1 MTNEELKNIEE
12 TTALLVENGYLIK
25 DSDSFINAIET
36 GNITETID
44 RLKGLEISINSG
56 VDVEGFGKEVASN
69 LDKIEEIVNND
80 NYFRVNSNAGVF
92 TNILNEIKDMTTK
105 NFRGYLKA
113 EEILKNREEN
123 LRDIKKRIFE
133 LKNNKSIDNVT
144 RTSETVK
151 LSYALNHAKSARDD
165 ANKFYLEQ
173 KKLSEEAMKSFDLV
187 TFKNDLLKMVNKL
200 DDEYRRLSMSPDAME
215 ELASIIRNTRDSVV
229 ILGIEAEKNKREY
242 EELCK
247 KFGLEKGV
255 AQEYKVSDVRE
266 TEEVREEIKEE
277 PVQEQVVINTPQELV
292 NEIKKLNPSAKVF
305 ETLDGEKK
313 ITVEDVN
320 ALKLP
325 AGFKYDGKLGIN
337 NKTDDL
343 TPYVS
348 VPVDTL
354 NKVKE
359 VETSE
364 VKEDAKVVENTPV
377 VEETKSRVPSGKSK
391 VTRVRRAV
399 LAPYVKSALCFGALG
414 GVLLGSTMIGLTPI
428 VYGMIGGAGIGAIG
442 QGIYESMVRNGYAK
456 IDDVK
461 AYEEDPNYELPNV
474 PSNMVESVKKF
485 ASNIANKAKSML
497 TGYQENKNKK
507 TEEVKAPEVEEP
519 LELPPHVEEEKTPL
533 EETFENSFANS
544 INQKLNEPDEQQI
557 NMDTLDRLASG
568 ENYELEEGRGG
579 R

>member
-56 VDVEGFGKEVASN
+56 IDVEAFGKEIASN
-69 LDKIEEIVNND
+69 LDKVEEIVNND

-113 EEILKNREEN
+113 EEILKNREDN

-133 LKNNKSIDNVT
+133 LKNNSSIDNVT

-215 ELASIIRNTRDSVV
+215 ELANIIRSTRDSVV

-242 EELCK
+242 EALCK

-255 AQEYKVSDVRE
+255 AQEYKKSDVRE
-266 TEEVREEIKEE
+266 TEVVEDVIE
-277 PVQEQVVINTPQELV
+277 EQVTINSPQELV
-292 NEIKKLNPSAKVF
+292 NEIKKLNPSAKVL
-305 ETLDGEKK
+305 ESLDGEKK
-313 ITVEDVN
+313 ITVEDPSE
-320 ALKLP
+320 LKLP
-325 AGFKYDGKLGIN
+325 KGFKYDEHLGIN
-337 NKTDDL
+337 NKEDDL
-343 TPYVS
+343 TPYTS
-348 VPVDTL
+348 VKVDTL
-354 NKVKE
+354 KKNKE
-359 VETSE
+359 VEATQ
-364 VKEDAKVVENTPV
+364 VVEEKPV
-377 VEETKSRVPSGKSK
+377 VEENKSRVPSGKSK

-428 VYGMIGGAGIGAIG
+428 VYGMIGGAGLGAIG
-442 QGIYESMVRNGYAK
+442 QGIYASMVKNGYAK
-456 IDDVK
+456 IEDVE
-461 AYEEDPNYELPNV
+461 AYETDPNYELPNV
-474 PSNMVESVKKF
+474 PSNMVESVKKL
-485 ASNIANKAKSML
+485 ASKIVNTTKSML
-497 TGYQENKNKK
+497 NGYQENKNKK
-507 TEEVKAPEVEEP
+507 AEEVKAPEVVEP
-519 LELPPHVEEEKTPL
+519 LEETVEEEKTPL
-533 EETFENSFANS
+533 EETFENSFANNIS
-544 INQKLNEPDEQQI
+544 EKLNEDEEQNVSMDMLDQI
-557 NMDTLDRLASG
+557 ASR
-568 ENYELEEGRGG
+568 ENYELEESRGG

>member
-56 VDVEGFGKEVASN
+56 IDVEAFGKEIASN
-69 LDKIEEIVNND
+69 LDKVEEIVNND

-105 NFRGYLKA
+105 NFRSYLKA
-113 EEILKNREEN
+113 EEILKNREDN

-133 LKNNKSIDNVT
+133 LKNNSSIDNVT

-173 KKLSEEAMKSFDLV
+173 KKLSEEAMKSFELV

-215 ELASIIRNTRDSVV
+215 ELANIIRSTRDSVV

-242 EELCK
+242 EALCK

-255 AQEYKVSDVRE
+255 AQEYKKSDVRE
-266 TEEVREEIKEE
+266 TEVVEDVIE
-277 PVQEQVVINTPQELV
+277 EQVTINSPQELV
-292 NEIKKLNPSAKVF
+292 NEIKKLNPSAKVL
-305 ETLDGEKK
+305 ESLDGEKK
-313 ITVEDVN
+313 ITVEDPSE
-320 ALKLP
+320 LKLP
-325 AGFKYDGKLGIN
+325 KGFKYDEHLGIN
-337 NKTDDL
+337 NKEDDL
-343 TPYVS
+343 TPYTS
-348 VPVDTL
+348 VKVDTL
-354 NKVKE
+354 KKNKE
-359 VETSE
+359 VEATQ
-364 VKEDAKVVENTPV
+364 VVEEKPV
-377 VEETKSRVPSGKSK
+377 VEENKSRVPSGKSK

-414 GVLLGSTMIGLTPI
+414 GVLLGSTMIGFTPI
-428 VYGMIGGAGIGAIG
+428 VYGMIGGAGLGAIG
-442 QGIYESMVRNGYAK
+442 QGIYASMVKNGYAK
-456 IDDVK
+456 IEDVE
-461 AYEEDPNYELPNV
+461 AYETDPNYELPNV
-474 PSNMVESVKKF
+474 PSNMVESVKKL
-485 ASNIANKAKSML
+485 ASKIVNTTKSML
-497 TGYQENKNKK
+497 NGYQENKNKK
-507 TEEVKAPEVEEP
+507 AEEVKAPEVVEP
-519 LELPPHVEEEKTPL
+519 LEETVEEEKTPL
-533 EETFENSFANS
+533 EETFENSFANNIS
-544 INQKLNEPDEQQI
+544 EKLNEDEEQNVSMDMLDQI
-557 NMDTLDRLASG
+557 ASR
-568 ENYELEEGRGG
+568 ENYELEESRGG

>member
-56 VDVEGFGKEVASN
+56 IDVEAFGKEVAGN

-113 EEILKNREEN
+113 EEILKNREDN

-200 DDEYRRLSMSPDAME
+200 DDEYRRLSMSPNAME

-255 AQEYKVSDVRE
+255 AQEYKKSDVRE
-266 TEEVREEIKEE
+266 TEEVREEEPVKEE
-277 PVQEQVVINTPQELV
+277 PVKEQVSINTPQELV
-292 NEIKKLNPSAKVF
+292 NEIKKLNPSAKVL
-305 ETLDGEKK
+305 ESLDGEKK
-313 ITVEDVN
+313 ITVEDLRE
-320 ALKLP
+320 LKLP
-325 AGFKYDGKLGIN
+325 EGFKYDEKLGIN

-343 TPYVS
+343 TPYIS

-354 NKVKE
+354 KKNRE
-359 VETSE
+359 VDS
-364 VKEDAKVVENTPV
+364 TPV
-377 VEETKSRVPSGKSK
+377 VEETKSRVPSGKCK

-442 QGIYESMVRNGYAK
+442 QGIYASMVRNGYAK

-461 AYEEDPNYELPNV
+461 AYETDPNYELPNV

-485 ASNIANKAKSML
+485 ASDIANKAKSML
-497 TGYQENKNKK
+497 NGYQENKNKVA
-507 TEEVKAPEVEEP
+507 EEVKAPEVVEP
-519 LELPPHVEEEKTPL
+519 LKETVEEEKTPL

-544 INQKLNEPDEQQI
+544 INEKLNEPEEQSVSMDMLEQI
-557 NMDTLDRLASG
+557 ANG
-568 ENYELEEGRGG
+568 ENYELEESRGG

>member
-56 VDVEGFGKEVASN
+56 IDVEAFGKEVAGN

-113 EEILKNREEN
+113 EEILKNREDN

-255 AQEYKVSDVRE
+255 AQEYKKSDVRE
-266 TEEVREEIKEE
+266 TEEVVEETKREESVK
-277 PVQEQVVINTPQELV
+277 EQVSINTPQELV
-292 NEIKKLNPSAKVF
+292 NEIKKLNPSAKVL

-313 ITVEDVN
+313 ITVEDVSE
-320 ALKLP
+320 LKLP
-325 AGFKYDGKLGIN
+325 EGFKYDEKLGIN

-343 TPYVS
+343 TPYIS

-354 NKVKE
+354 KKNRE
-359 VETSE
+359 VE
-364 VKEDAKVVENTPV
+364 ATPV
-377 VEETKSRVPSGKSK
+377 VEEKTVVEEKPVVEESKSRVPSGKCK

-442 QGIYESMVRNGYAK
+442 QGIYASMVRNGYAK

-461 AYEEDPNYELPNV
+461 AYETDPNYELPNV

-485 ASNIANKAKSML
+485 ASDIANKAKSML
-497 TGYQENKNKK
+497 NGYQENKNKVA
-507 TEEVKAPEVEEP
+507 EEVKAPEVVEP
-519 LELPPHVEEEKTPL
+519 LKETVEEEKTPL

-544 INQKLNEPDEQQI
+544 INEKLNEPEEQSVSMDMLEQI
-557 NMDTLDRLASG
+557 ANG
-568 ENYELEEGRGG
+568 ENYELEESRGG

>member
-56 VDVEGFGKEVASN
+56 IDVEAFGKEVAGN

-113 EEILKNREEN
+113 EEILKNREDN

-255 AQEYKVSDVRE
+255 AQEYKKSDVRE
-266 TEEVREEIKEE
+266 SEEVKEEIKEE
-277 PVQEQVVINTPQELV
+277 EPVKEQVSINTPQELV
-292 NEIKKLNPSAKVF
+292 NEIKKLNPSAKVL
-305 ETLDGEKK
+305 ESLDGEKK
-313 ITVEDVN
+313 ITVEDLRE
-320 ALKLP
+320 LKLP
-325 AGFKYDGKLGIN
+325 EGFKYDEKLGIN

-343 TPYVS
+343 TPYIS

-354 NKVKE
+354 KKNRE
-359 VETSE
+359 VEATP
-364 VKEDAKVVENTPV
+364 VVEEKTVVEEKPV
-377 VEETKSRVPSGKSK
+377 VEETKSRVPSGKCK

-442 QGIYESMVRNGYAK
+442 QGIYANMVRNGYAK

-461 AYEEDPNYELPNV
+461 AYETDPNYELPNV

-485 ASNIANKAKSML
+485 ASDIANKAKSML
-497 TGYQENKNKK
+497 NGYQENKNKVA
-507 TEEVKAPEVEEP
+507 EEVKAPEVVEP
-519 LELPPHVEEEKTPL
+519 LKETVEEEKTPL

-544 INQKLNEPDEQQI
+544 INEKLNEPEEQSVSMDMLEQI
-557 NMDTLDRLASG
+557 ANG
-568 ENYELEEGRGG
+568 ENYELEESRGG

>member
-56 VDVEGFGKEVASN
+56 IDVEAFGKEVAGN

-113 EEILKNREEN
+113 EEILKNREDN

-200 DDEYRRLSMSPDAME
+200 DDEYRRLSMSPNAME

-255 AQEYKVSDVRE
+255 AQEYKKSDVRE
-266 TEEVREEIKEE
+266 TEEVVEETKREESVK
-277 PVQEQVVINTPQELV
+277 EQVSINTPQELV
-292 NEIKKLNPSAKVF
+292 NEIKKLNPSAKVL

-313 ITVEDVN
+313 ITVEDVSE
-320 ALKLP
+320 LKLP
-325 AGFKYDGKLGIN
+325 EGFKYDEKFGIN

-343 TPYVS
+343 TPYIS

-354 NKVKE
+354 KKNRE
-359 VETSE
+359 VEATP
-364 VKEDAKVVENTPV
+364 VVEEKTVVEEKPV
-377 VEETKSRVPSGKSK
+377 VEETKSRVPSGKCK

-442 QGIYESMVRNGYAK
+442 QGIYASMVRNGYAK

-461 AYEEDPNYELPNV
+461 AYETDPNYELPNV

-485 ASNIANKAKSML
+485 ASDIANKAKSML
-497 TGYQENKNKK
+497 NGYQENKNKVA
-507 TEEVKAPEVEEP
+507 EEVKAPEVVEP
-519 LELPPHVEEEKTPL
+519 LKETVEEEKTPL

-544 INQKLNEPDEQQI
+544 INEKLNEPEEQSVSMDMLEQI
-557 NMDTLDRLASG
+557 ANG
-568 ENYELEEGRGG
+568 ENYELEESRGG

>member
-56 VDVEGFGKEVASN
+56 IDVEAFGKEIASN
-69 LDKIEEIVNND
+69 LDKVEEIVNND

-92 TNILNEIKDMTTK
+92 INILNEIKDMTTK

-113 EEILKNREEN
+113 EEILKNREDN

-133 LKNNKSIDNVT
+133 LKNNNSIDNVT

-215 ELASIIRNTRDSVV
+215 ELATIIRNTRDSVV

-255 AQEYKVSDVRE
+255 AQEYKKSDVRE
-266 TEEVREEIKEE
+266 IEEVVEETKHEE
-277 PVQEQVVINTPQELV
+277 PVKEQVSINTPQELV
-292 NEIKKLNPSAKVF
+292 NEIKKLNPSAKVL
-305 ETLDGEKK
+305 ESLGGEKK
-313 ITVEDVN
+313 ITVEDLSE
-320 ALKLP
+320 LKLP
-325 AGFKYDGKLGIN
+325 EGFKYDEKLGIN

-343 TPYVS
+343 TPYIS
-348 VPVDTL
+348 VPVDSLKKNREVEATPV
-354 NKVKE
+354 VKE
-359 VETSE
+359 KT
-364 VKEDAKVVENTPV
+364 V
-377 VEETKSRVPSGKSK
+377 VEETKSRVPSGKCK

-442 QGIYESMVRNGYAK
+442 QGIYASMVRNGYAK

-461 AYEEDPNYELPNV
+461 AYETDPNYELPNV

-497 TGYQENKNKK
+497 NGYQENKNKK
-507 TEEVKAPEVEEP
+507 TEEVKAPEVVEP
-519 LELPPHVEEEKTPL
+519 LEEKVEEEKTPL

-544 INQKLNEPDEQQI
+544 INEKLNEPEEQSVSMDMLEQI
-557 NMDTLDRLASG
+557 ANG
-568 ENYELEEGRGG
+568 ENYELEESRGG

>member
-56 VDVEGFGKEVASN
+56 IDVEAFGKEVAGN

-113 EEILKNREEN
+113 EEILKNREDN

-255 AQEYKVSDVRE
+255 AQEYKKSDVRE
-266 TEEVREEIKEE
+266 TEEVVEETKREESVK
-277 PVQEQVVINTPQELV
+277 EQVSINTPQELV
-292 NEIKKLNPSAKVF
+292 NEIKKLNPSAKVL

-313 ITVEDVN
+313 ITVEDVSE
-320 ALKLP
+320 LKLP
-325 AGFKYDGKLGIN
+325 EGFKYDEKLGIN

-343 TPYVS
+343 TPYIS

-354 NKVKE
+354 KKNRE
-359 VETSE
+359 VEATP
-364 VKEDAKVVENTPV
+364 VVEEKTVVEEKPV
-377 VEETKSRVPSGKSK
+377 VEETKSRVPSGKCK

-414 GVLLGSTMIGLTPI
+414 GVLLGSTMVGLTPM

-442 QGIYESMVRNGYAK
+442 QGIYANMVRNGYAK

-461 AYEEDPNYELPNV
+461 TYETDPNYELPNV

-497 TGYQENKNKK
+497 NGYQENKNKK
-507 TEEVKAPEVEEP
+507 AEEVKAPEVVEP
-519 LELPPHVEEEKTPL
+519 LELPPHVEEKTPL

-544 INQKLNEPDEQQI
+544 INEKLNEPEEQSVSMDMLEQI
-557 NMDTLDRLASG
+557 ANR
-568 ENYELEEGRGG
+568 ENYELEESRGG

>member
-56 VDVEGFGKEVASN
+56 IDVEAFGKEIASN
-69 LDKIEEIVNND
+69 LDKVEEIVNND

-92 TNILNEIKDMTTK
+92 INILNEIKDMTTK

-113 EEILKNREEN
+113 EEILKNREDS

-133 LKNNKSIDNVT
+133 LKNNNSIDNVT

-215 ELASIIRNTRDSVV
+215 ELANIIRSTRDSVV

-242 EELCK
+242 EALCK

-255 AQEYKVSDVRE
+255 AQEYKKSDVRE
-266 TEEVREEIKEE
+266 SKEVKEEVVE
-277 PVQEQVVINTPQELV
+277 EQVTINSPQELV
-292 NEIKKLNPSAKVF
+292 NEIKKLNPSAKVL
-305 ETLDGEKK
+305 ESLDGEKK
-313 ITVEDVN
+313 ITVEDPSE
-320 ALKLP
+320 LKLP
-325 AGFKYDGKLGIN
+325 KGFKYDERLGIN
-337 NKTDDL
+337 NKEDDL
-343 TPYVS
+343 TPYTS
-348 VPVDTL
+348 VKVDSL
-354 NKVKE
+354 KKNKE
-359 VETSE
+359 VEATQ
-364 VKEDAKVVENTPV
+364 VVEEKPV
-377 VEETKSRVPSGKSK
+377 VEENKSRVPSGKCK

-442 QGIYESMVRNGYAK
+442 QGIYASMVRNGYAK

-461 AYEEDPNYELPNV
+461 AYETDPNYELPNV
-474 PSNMVESVKKF
+474 PSNMVESVKKL
-485 ASNIANKAKSML
+485 ASNIVKTTKSML
-497 TGYQENKNKK
+497 NGYQENKNKK
-507 TEEVKAPEVEEP
+507 AEEVKAPEVVEP
-519 LELPPHVEEEKTPL
+519 LEETAEEAKTPL
-533 EETFENSFANS
+533 EETFENSFANNIS
-544 INQKLNEPDEQQI
+544 EKLNEDEEQNVSMDMLDQI
-557 NMDTLDRLASG
+557 ASG
-568 ENYELEEGRGG
+568 ENYELEESRGG

>member
-56 VDVEGFGKEVASN
+56 IDVEAFGKEVAGN

-113 EEILKNREEN
+113 EEILKNREDN

-255 AQEYKVSDVRE
+255 AQEYKKSDVRE
-266 TEEVREEIKEE
+266 SEEVKEEIKEE
-277 PVQEQVVINTPQELV
+277 EPVKEQVSINTPQELV
-292 NEIKKLNPSAKVF
+292 NEIKKLNPSAKVL
-305 ETLDGEKK
+305 ESLDGEKK
-313 ITVEDVN
+313 ITVEDLRE
-320 ALKLP
+320 LKLP
-325 AGFKYDGKLGIN
+325 EGFKYDEKLGIN

-343 TPYVS
+343 TPYIS

-354 NKVKE
+354 KKNRE
-359 VETSE
+359 VE
-364 VKEDAKVVENTPV
+364 ATPV
-377 VEETKSRVPSGKSK
+377 VEEKPVVEETPVVEESKSRVPSGKCK

-442 QGIYESMVRNGYAK
+442 QGIYASMVRNGYAK

-461 AYEEDPNYELPNV
+461 AYETDPNYELPNV

-485 ASNIANKAKSML
+485 ASDIANKAKSML
-497 TGYQENKNKK
+497 NGYQENKNKVA
-507 TEEVKAPEVEEP
+507 EEVKAPEVVEP
-519 LELPPHVEEEKTPL
+519 LKETVEEEKTPL

-544 INQKLNEPDEQQI
+544 INEKLNEPEEQSVSMDMLEQI
-557 NMDTLDRLASG
+557 ANG
-568 ENYELEEGRGG
+568 ENYELEESRGG

>member
-56 VDVEGFGKEVASN
+56 IDVEAFGKEVAGN

-113 EEILKNREEN
+113 EEILKNREDN

-200 DDEYRRLSMSPDAME
+200 DDEYRRLSMSPNAME

-255 AQEYKVSDVRE
+255 AQEYKKSDVRE
-266 TEEVREEIKEE
+266 TEEVVEETKREESVK
-277 PVQEQVVINTPQELV
+277 EQVSINTPQELV
-292 NEIKKLNPSAKVF
+292 NEIKKLNPSAKVL

-313 ITVEDVN
+313 ITVEDLRE
-320 ALKLP
+320 LKLP
-325 AGFKYDGKLGIN
+325 EGFKYDEKLGIN

-343 TPYVS
+343 TPYIS

-354 NKVKE
+354 KKNRE
-359 VETSE
+359 VDS
-364 VKEDAKVVENTPV
+364 TPV
-377 VEETKSRVPSGKSK
+377 VEETKSRVPSGKCK

-442 QGIYESMVRNGYAK
+442 QGIYASMVRNGYAK

-461 AYEEDPNYELPNV
+461 AYETDPNYELPNV

-485 ASNIANKAKSML
+485 ASDIANKAKSML
-497 TGYQENKNKK
+497 NGYQENKNKVA
-507 TEEVKAPEVEEP
+507 EEVKAPEVVEP
-519 LELPPHVEEEKTPL
+519 LKETVEEEKTPL

-544 INQKLNEPDEQQI
+544 INEKLNEPEEQSVSMDMLEQI
-557 NMDTLDRLASG
+557 ANG
-568 ENYELEEGRGG
+568 ENYELEESRGG